1 LSTGLKNSPERMNE
15 MQMKLW
21 KIAGIITALAAVA
34 GAVYLA
40 IANYD
45 LIVDYFDALKGK
57 MAKRCPFKLC
67 KSADT
72 ESFGDF
78 ADIEEE

>member
-1 LSTGLKNSPERMNE
+1 
-15 MQMKLW
+15 MQLNLW
-21 KIAGIITALAAVA
+21 KIAGIIAALAAVA
-34 GAVYLA
+34 GAIYLA

-45 LIVDYFDALKGK
+45 LIVDYFDALKEK
-57 MAKRCPFKLC
+57 LDKRCPFKLC